1 MFYWIVRCCCH
12 MYHLLCGAH
21 AKSKTARFT
30 HTVFR
35 LSPAQKRKK
44 IHISQK
50 SCSIQHSRSTFGT
63 FFETFD
69 SVEFA
74 MVSFGSTL
82 SQTTTYWQTAFS
94 EAACDHLPVQTSNS
108 DLKHLSLKWSSP
120 TQSNQRNRSSPWS
133 RLLNWYQHVH
143 CSPLPQQVIQNPSGV
158 AILIICQLE
167 NIPGR

>member
-1 MFYWIVRCCCH
+1 MPKVRQQDSH
-12 MYHLLCGAH
+12 ILYLDYRQPRKGRKYIFLKRAALFNTAGAH
-21 AKSKTARFT
+21 LGLSLK
-30 HTVFR
+30 HLTVSN
-35 LSPAQKRKK
+35 LQWWA
-44 IHISQK
+44 
-50 SCSIQHSRSTFGT
+50 
-63 FFETFD
+63 
-69 SVEFA
+69 
-74 MVSFGSTL
+74 GSTL